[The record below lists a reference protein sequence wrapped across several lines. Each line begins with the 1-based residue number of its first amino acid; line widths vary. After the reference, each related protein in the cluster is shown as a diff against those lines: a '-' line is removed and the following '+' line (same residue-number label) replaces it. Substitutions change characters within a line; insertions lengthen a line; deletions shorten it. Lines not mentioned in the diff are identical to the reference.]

1 MALTVASLPVVTN
14 IIFRLNPMLFHTSQR
29 TFHGLNYETTVET
42 LVFTPCPDMH
52 SISEQ
57 YESESLLSPPKAAF
71 PRTASDLE
79 TISFAAL
86 PRLQTEGLT
95 EPLDVHVHE
104 MHSPC

>member
-1 MALTVASLPVVTN
+1 MVVVE
-14 IIFRLNPMLFHTSQR
+14 LK
-29 TFHGLNYETTVET
+29 ETGVYRPGHP
-42 LVFTPCPDMH
+42 LSNVDVD
-52 SISEQ
+52 
-57 YESESLLSPPKAAF
+57 ESESLLSPPKAAF

-79 TISFAAL
+79 TISFATL